1 MTLLLQGHET
11 MDCRTFHKN
20 HVGYVD
26 DTLSAMD
33 TVEMHGHVAECSWC
47 ARHDTAVRR
56 SLLIVRNLPTIEPSA
71 DFNSRLNARLR
82 ELGPSTQFARGV
94 VKKPAFW
101 GLHRLAAAV
110 AAIAAIGTLGFASLE
125 LMGSPPE
132 LALEPVVATRPKPQ
146 PPPTANHAI
155 VTSASVGMSVWPTV
169 LTVDQAPM
177 DFVRAEFRQASW
189 TR

>member
-1 MTLLLQGHET
+1 

-26 DTLSAMD
+26 DTLSAVD
-33 TVEMHGHVAECSWC
+33 TVEMHDHVADCEWC

-56 SLLIVRNLPTIEPSA
+56 SLLLVRNLPTIEPSA
-71 DFNSRLNARLR
+71 DFNTRLNARLR
-82 ELGPSTQFARGV
+82 ELGPSSHLAYGLAA
-94 VKKPAFW
+94 KPAFW
-101 GLHRLAAAV
+101 GLHRLAAA
-110 AAIAAIGTLGFASLE
+110 AAVIATVGTLGLASLE
-125 LMGSPPE
+125 LMATPPE

-146 PPPTANHAI
+146 PPPIASHAI

>member
-1 MTLLLQGHET
+1 

-26 DTLSAMD
+26 DTLSAVD
-33 TVEMHGHVAECSWC
+33 TADMHAHAARCSWC
-47 ARHDTAVRR
+47 AKHDTAVRR

-71 DFNSRLNARLR
+71 DFNSRLEARLR
-82 ELGPSTQFARGV
+82 ELGPPGISRRGMTA
-94 VKKPAFW
+94 PTASW
-101 GLHRLAAAV
+101 GLHRLAAAA
-110 AAIAAIGTLGFASLE
+110 AAIAAIGTLGLASLE
-125 LMGSPPE
+125 LLASPPE
-132 LALEPVVATRPKPQ
+132 LVLPPVVATRPKPQ
-146 PPPTANHAI
+146 PPPVANHAI
-155 VTSASVGMSVWPTV
+155 VTSASVGMPVWPTV